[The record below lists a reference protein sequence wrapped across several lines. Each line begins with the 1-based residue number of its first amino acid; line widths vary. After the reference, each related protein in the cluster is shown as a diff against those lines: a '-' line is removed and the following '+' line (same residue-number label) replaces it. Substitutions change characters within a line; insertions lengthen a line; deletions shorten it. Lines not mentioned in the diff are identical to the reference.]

1 MSLGAGQFAIG
12 LTIAQAFHPGFNV
25 SHDFLG
31 DLGLGPMALPFNASI
46 ALFGLALLA
55 ASPFL
60 FRGVRGRGLAIAVA
74 LAGIG
79 ALGFGL
85 IPATDADEL
94 VHTLFS
100 FLAFT
105 FGAVSAIVAFG
116 ILRPPL
122 RYVSAGL
129 GTVSLIALGLLV
141 SLDPDVAE
149 ISALLASA
157 GHRVRA
163 TLVQRRPRPDPRT
176 FVGRGKLDEIRDR
189 LAADPVDVVVFNGEL
204 RPTMHHLLERELHVE
219 CYDRLRVLLELF
231 AQRASSREG
240 KLQVELALLQ
250 YEVPLLREWIHEA
263 DIGERPG
270 FMAGGE
276 QRVDAYLETV
286 KRRIKRIRDELES
299 IRRGRE
305 ARRTLRKERGYHLVA
320 LAGYANAGKTSLLNA
335 LADERLLVEDR
346 MFSTLSTATRSLTG
360 TRKRILLTDTIGF
373 VDGVPFW
380 MAEAFQATL
389 EEILHA
395 DLVLLLLDATDPDS
409 EIRRKVRLAAR
420 TLF

>member
-1 MSLGAGQFAIG
+1 MGVSSADLQRAGLLMSLGAGQFAIG

-100 FLAFT
+100 FLAFI

-141 SLDPDVAE
+141 THTYVPILDRGWAE
-149 ISALLASA
+149 QLIVWPILLWA
-157 GHRVRA
+157 V
-163 TLVQRRPRPDPRT
+163 T
-176 FVGRGKLDEIRDR
+176 
-189 LAADPVDVVVFNGEL
+189 
-204 RPTMHHLLERELHVE
+204 
-219 CYDRLRVLLELF
+219 
-231 AQRASSREG
+231 
-240 KLQVELALLQ
+240 
-250 YEVPLLREWIHEA
+250 
-263 DIGERPG
+263 
-270 FMAGGE
+270 AGG
-276 QRVDAYLETV
+276 AFF
-286 KRRIKRIRDELES
+286 
-299 IRRGRE
+299 
-305 ARRTLRKERGYHLVA
+305 ARSVLPHEGA
-320 LAGYANAGKTSLLNA
+320 TST
-335 LADERLLVEDR
+335 EP
-346 MFSTLSTATRSLTG
+346 RS
-360 TRKRILLTDTIGF
+360 
-373 VDGVPFW
+373 
-380 MAEAFQATL
+380 A
-389 EEILHA
+389 
-395 DLVLLLLDATDPDS
+395 
-409 EIRRKVRLAAR
+409 
-420 TLF
+420 